1 MSITFNGSG
10 QSVLQVQSA
19 TTTTIFSSSSGS
31 FVDITG
37 LSVIITPTSVN
48 SKILI
53 LANVSGGASGS
64 NGQINLVR
72 NGTNICQ
79 GTSGSSSNAT
89 MEWAFP
95 TSYAMNCPA
104 ISYLDS
110 PATTSAV
117 TYKLQLNAGG
127 STAYV
132 NVRATDNALGTT
144 SSITVME
151 ISGS

>member
-1 MSITFNGSG
+1 MSVSINGSG
-10 QSVLQVQSA
+10 QVPVQVQSA
-19 TTTTIFSSSSGS
+19 TTTAVFSSSSAS

-37 LSVIITPTSVN
+37 LSVTITPTSAS

-53 LANVSGGASGS
+53 LANVSGGASSS

-89 MEWAFP
+89 MQFDFP
-95 TSYAMNCPA
+95 SSYAMQCPA